1 MHVLTVLQ
9 LPWLWYGGLGLVLGV
24 LGVSY
29 FPEWWWGGLLGF
41 GLLLA
46 AVGQHAFRHGLGVL
60 FVVPGLLWG
69 GYLYQRA
76 DHFWTT
82 LPESISFHG
91 QAVVRTVAEP
101 TARGQVYVLYPVAS
115 EEVPS
120 GVAIRWQTSIL
131 TDLRIGDTVGL
142 SCTLTRP
149 ANFRPDF
156 DYTRYLASQGV
167 GYVCDRGEFTL
178 VPPEGYSLL
187 RVLGSVRTYVVDT
200 VRYYLP
206 EPMAGLA
213 LGMTLGGND
222 FLSDETRYTFTRV
235 GLAHIVAVSGY
246 NMTIIVQYL
255 VLIGVAV
262 GLWRRQAVVVA
273 LVGVVF
279 FLLLIG
285 APPAAL
291 RAGVMAALVSVAL
304 LSGRLSTPLYAL
316 GIAAAG
322 MLWHDPHLARY
333 DIGFQLS
340 FLATLGIVLLA
351 PLREALLG
359 TGSMWKRL
367 TLEPLLI
374 TLSVEI
380 WILPLLLWY
389 FHLFSPISLLS
400 NILVPILIPPA
411 MLCVF
416 LVLLLG
422 WWGALG
428 WVAMVP
434 AYAVLSA
441 LVAVAGILADFPGA
455 GIATTPPSLTFF
467 VLWYTGAVLLTY
479 YATRKLR
486 HYRLAVR
493 HNSLALPL

>member
-1 MHVLTVLQ
+1 MHVLSTFR
-9 LPWLWYGGLGLVLGV
+9 LPWLWYAALGLILGV

-29 FPEWWWGGLLGF
+29 FPELWYGGLLGA
-41 GLLLA
+41 GLLIA
-46 AVGQHAFRHGLGVL
+46 AVGQYSFRHGLGAL
-60 FVVPGLLWG
+60 FVLPGLLWG
-69 GYLYQRA
+69 GYLYQSA

-91 QAVVRTVAEP
+91 QVVVRMVDEP
-101 TARGQVYVLYPVAS
+101 KARGQTYLLYPIQPENLPA
-115 EEVPS
+115 
-120 GVAIRWQTSIL
+120 GVALHWQTSIL
-131 TDLRIGDTVGL
+131 TDLQIGDTVDL
-142 SCTLTRP
+142 RCTLKRP
-149 ANFRPDF
+149 TNFRPDF
-156 DYTRYLASQGV
+156 DYVRYLVSQGV
-167 GYVCDRGEFTL
+167 GYVCDRGEFTR
-178 VPPEGYSLL
+178 VSSGEYSFLE
-187 RVLGSVRTYVVDT
+187 VLGGVREYVVGT

-255 VLIGVAV
+255 VLLGVAV

-291 RAGVMAALVSVAL
+291 RAGVMAALVSIAL
-304 LSGRLSTPLYAL
+304 LSGRLSTPICAL

-340 FLATLGIVLLA
+340 FLATLGIIVFG
-351 PLREALLG
+351 PLRDALLG
-359 TGSMWKRL
+359 TPGLWKRL

-400 NILVPILIPPA
+400 NILVPVLIPPA

-422 WWGALG
+422 WWGPLG

-434 AYAVLSA
+434 AYVVLSA
-441 LVAVAGILADFPGA
+441 LVALASMLADFPGA

-486 HYRLAVR
+486 QHRLSVR
-493 HNSLALPL
+493 HSSLALPL